1 MSGVT
6 AVPDI
11 MPLQD
16 SRCARCGRD
25 SCVAD
30 IWKHSRRL
38 RLLATRSSVFIDR
51 RRFEP
56 ACADADIVVSDRR
69 LPYWCAPRWL
79 KADRTL
85 LQRTG
90 GLAIDTSNGVVR
102 SVAEEN
108 GRQDRKS
115 TRLNSRHLCASRLHS
130 SA

>member
-16 SRCARCGRD
+16 SRFARCGRD

-30 IWKHSRRL
+30 IWKHGRRL

-79 KADRTL
+79 KADR
-85 LQRTG
+85 
-90 GLAIDTSNGVVR
+90 
-102 SVAEEN
+102 
-108 GRQDRKS
+108 DRK
-115 TRLNSRHLCASRLHS
+115 RLVEGKSVSVRVALGGRRIINKKN
-130 SA
+130 

>member
-1 MSGVT
+1 MTGVT

-16 SRCARCGRD
+16 SRFARCGRD

-30 IWKHSRRL
+30 IWKHGRRL

-69 LPYWCAPRWL
+69 LPYWCAPRRSEEHTSELQALMRISYAVFCL
-79 KADRTL
+79 K
-85 LQRTG
+85 
-90 GLAIDTSNGVVR
+90 
-102 SVAEEN
+102 
-108 GRQDRKS
+108 KKKK
-115 TRLNSRHLCASRLHS
+115 
-130 SA
+130 